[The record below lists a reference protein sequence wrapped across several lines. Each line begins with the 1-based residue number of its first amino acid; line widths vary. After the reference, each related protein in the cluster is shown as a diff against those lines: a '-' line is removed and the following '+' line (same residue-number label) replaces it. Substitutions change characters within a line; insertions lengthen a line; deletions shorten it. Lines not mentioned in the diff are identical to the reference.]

1 MLSTIELKKLAIEC
15 SLGNY
20 GPEDVIPN
28 VHLLDLILTIE
39 PRLVL
44 IDADTM
50 DYVFDYDPLIA
61 EINRLTKDQHYVT
74 QEWLMTRIVYSCAA
88 YDAIH
93 AIELLLSKRPV
104 LQESGQL
111 GVRLKIDAQE
121 LTKIRRS
128 LDSQTEETWLNTQ
141 K

>member
-1 MLSTIELKKLAIEC
+1 
-15 SLGNY
+15 
-20 GPEDVIPN
+20 
-28 VHLLDLILTIE
+28 
-39 PRLVL
+39 
-44 IDADTM
+44 M